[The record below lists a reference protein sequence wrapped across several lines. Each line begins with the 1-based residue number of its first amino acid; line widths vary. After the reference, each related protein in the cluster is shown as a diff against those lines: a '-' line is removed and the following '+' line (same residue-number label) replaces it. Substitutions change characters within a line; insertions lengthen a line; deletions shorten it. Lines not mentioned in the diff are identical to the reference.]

1 MRTRASTDASHACHA
16 EIPRDASES
25 VSSPWKRLWKYVYSG
40 PIEPHDGIHEWT
52 VNWDKDEIEWFC
64 DKKPVV
70 SYAKT
75 ANAKLW
81 PKQAMHIRYG
91 LWAVTQCASTL
102 ALSIRELADYG

>member
-1 MRTRASTDASHACHA
+1 M
-16 EIPRDASES
+16 PRDASES

-40 PIEPHDGIHEWT
+40 PIKPHDGIHEWT

-102 ALSIRELADYG
+102 AAEHTGTG